1 MHFLCFF
8 YLIPTNLELYILYQ
22 FFQRVILK
30 TVMEIFNQR
39 VTGEDSSLLK
49 TMIKVFKK
57 KKRKD
62 NLKDREK
69 SKEKTSKIS
78 ITRKRDGKLVNV
90 N

>member
-1 MHFLCFF
+1 
-8 YLIPTNLELYILYQ
+8 
-22 FFQRVILK
+22 
-30 TVMEIFNQR
+30 MEIFNQW